1 MRKNRIAECE
11 KRFDR
16 FYQNNRRNLI
26 GVCLIAAVAAL
37 IMWVLNALTP
47 LAADDFNYHYIFW
60 DNCTPD
66 TRITSLADIVRSMQ
80 YHYCHINGRILA
92 HGVLEFF
99 ALIGKPWFNFV
110 NTAMYLALS
119 FLIYKHW
126 KGAGRGSHNALLYLL
141 IHLMLWLFVPSWGQ
155 TFIWMDGSINYLWG
169 SVLRLAALLPF
180 RLYGDEGGD
189 ALNQKRLLPFGLF
202 PLALLAGATN
212 ENTGA
217 AMIGMMA
224 LFMIWYKI
232 KKKRIPVWSFTGL
245 AGAVIGYCF
254 MFFAPANFTRAESA
268 QGNSF
273 LTRLLHIPG
282 NYLLYFSALLAVSAL
297 CAYLLYHFAKERLQR
312 ALPIFLIYWLGT
324 LGGAGCML
332 LIARFPARAWFGVA
346 IAMILAAGALLRE
359 TCALPAAAP
368 RSIAVAAC
376 FCCLYCAMSLANV
389 AEDCVRVKAE
399 YNARV
404 QMIAAEK
411 AGGKTQLRLP
421 CITVEDPHAPLY
433 GLSDLNTENADN
445 WSNQSKAAY
454 YGVESILGE

>member
-1 MRKNRIAECE
+1 MKKNRIEQCE
-11 KRFDR
+11 NRFDR
-16 FYQNNRRNLI
+16 FYRNDRQNLI
-26 GVCLIAAVAAL
+26 VVCLIAAVAAL
-37 IMWVLNALTP
+37 IMWALNALTP

-66 TRITSLADIVRSMQ
+66 TRIVSLTDIFRSMQ
-80 YHYCHINGRILA
+80 YHYFHINGRILA
-92 HGVLEFF
+92 HSVLELF
-99 ALIGKPWFNFV
+99 ALLGKPWFNLA

-119 FLIYKHW
+119 LLIYKHW
-126 KGAGRGSHNALLYLL
+126 KGAGKGSHNALLYLL
-141 IHLMLWLFVPSWGQ
+141 VHLMLWLFVPSWGQ
-155 TFIWMDGSINYLWG
+155 TVVWMDGSVNYLWG

-180 RLYGDEGGD
+180 RLYGDENGA
-189 ALNQKRLLPFGLF
+189 ALSRHKLLAFGLF
-202 PLALLAGATN
+202 PLSLLAGATN

-224 LFMIWYKI
+224 LFTVWYKL
-232 KKKRIPVWSFTGL
+232 KKKRVPVWSFTGI

-254 MFFAPANFTRAESA
+254 MLFAPANFVRAENA

-297 CAYLLYHFAKERLQR
+297 CAYLLRHFARERLQR
-312 ALPIFLIYWLGT
+312 ALPAFLIYWLGT
-324 LGGAGCML
+324 LGSAGCML

-346 IAMILAAGALLRE
+346 IAMILAVGALLRE
-359 TCALPAAAP
+359 TSALPAMAP
-368 RSIAVAAC
+368 RSIAIITC

-399 YNARV
+399 YDARV
-404 QMIAAEK
+404 QTIAAEK
-411 AGGKTQLRLP
+411 AQGKTQLVLP
-421 CITVEDPHAPLY
+421 CITVEDSHAPLY

-445 WSNQSKAAY
+445 WSNRSKAAY